1 MDQKKLLIGL
11 LVFWG
16 ALLSYRALFS
26 EGPQRAPLKY
36 VKGAVQT
43 ATKKESHSP
52 IKIQTELLSQAPPPL
67 PAEVKNIFAP
77 IPASKP
83 PAPPRA
89 VAPRPVPP
97 PTAEPGLPPPPVIMG
112 PTAEELA
119 LARARADL
127 GEIRYLGFLDR
138 GNGKQEG
145 FFSRRQETVIGEKG
159 GLLFSRF
166 LIREL
171 SSSVAVL
178 ADKDTQA
185 EVTLQLSEG
194 RNQQ

>member
-1 MDQKKLLIGL
+1 MDQKKGLLIGL
-11 LVFWG
+11 LVLWG
-16 ALLSYRALFS
+16 ALLFYRAVFS
-26 EGPQRAPLKY
+26 EGPQRAPMKY

-43 ATKKESHSP
+43 AAKGGGSAS
-52 IKIQTELLSQAPPPL
+52 IKIQTELLNREPPPL

-77 IPASKP
+77 VPSPKP
-83 PAPPRA
+83 PAPS
-89 VAPRPVPP
+89 APVTPPPLPP
-97 PTAEPGLPPPPVIMG
+97 PTPGPVLPPPPVVTG
-112 PTAEELA
+112 PTPEELA

-127 GEIRYLGFLDR
+127 AEIRYLGFLDR

-145 FFSRRQETVIGEKG
+145 FFSRRQETVIGERG

-178 ADKDTQA
+178 ADQDTQA

-194 RNQQ
+194 RN